1 MQVIL
6 KIKWIVDEKLSSIDR
21 EMEKNGSKIESEKKL
36 LEDKN
41 ELPPNYRGKVSLLER
56 RFFT

>member
-1 MQVIL
+1 
-6 KIKWIVDEKLSSIDR
+6 
-21 EMEKNGSKIESEKKL
+21 MEKNGSKIESEKKL